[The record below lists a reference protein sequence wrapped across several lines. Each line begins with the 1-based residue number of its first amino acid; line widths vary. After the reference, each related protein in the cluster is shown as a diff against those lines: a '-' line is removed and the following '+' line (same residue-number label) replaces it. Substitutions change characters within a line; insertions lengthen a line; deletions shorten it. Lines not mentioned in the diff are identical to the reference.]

1 MCNQEGKDMA
11 INIKEVYKDTDDKLI
26 VDAEKYNS
34 KVPRLEVVDGKV
46 KIDLND
52 PLQKKWFEEFEK

>member
-1 MCNQEGKDMA
+1 MA

-26 VDAEKYNS
+26 VDAKKYNS
-34 KVPRLEVVDGKV
+34 KVPRIEVVDGKV